1 MAGRRVGIFG
11 GTFNPVHIA
20 HLRAAIEVAEAV
32 GLQAVEFVPAA
43 RPPHK
48 VGNGLLDFD
57 LRVQLC
63 RLAVAGLPG
72 FTVNPLEAARIGP
85 SYTCDTLTALR
96 QSRPDEDF
104 TFILGMVD
112 LLSLES
118 WKNGYDLAR
127 LANLAVHAR
136 TGVGLDAFTDYLT
149 RQGPAMGA
157 RPTDDPKVWRAEGG
171 HWVRF
176 VPVARLDICSSD
188 IRDRWLAG
196 RLIDHLV
203 PRPVQDLLAAHTAQ
217 LEAAWGT
224 PAPPVHSLQTAKS
237 P

>member
-11 GTFNPVHIA
+11 GTFNPVHVA

-48 VGNGLLDFD
+48 VGNGLLDFK
-57 LRVQLC
+57 LRLQLC
-63 RLAVAGLPG
+63 RLAVAGVPG
-72 FTVNPLEAARIGP
+72 FVVNPLEAERVGL
-85 SYTCDTLTALR
+85 SYTCDTLAALR

-118 WKNGYDLAR
+118 WKNGYDLGK

-157 RPTDDPKVWRAEGG
+157 SPTDDPTIWRVAGG
-171 HWVRF
+171 HWIRF

-188 IRDRWLAG
+188 IRERWLAG

-203 PRPVQDLLAAHTAQ
+203 PQTVLAALTAHVAAM
-217 LEAAWGT
+217 EAAWGR
-224 PAPPVHSLQTAKS
+224 PRSAAHSLQTPKS